1 MRIHSPEKV
10 QVFGSVLPYFKRRT
24 RSACLGFRGKEVNIA
39 HLIHQDEFGNTLSF
53 HSTFKLYLQAFQT
66 KAKTEH
72 YRKC

>member
-10 QVFGSVLPYFKRRT
+10 QILSSVLPYFKRRT
-24 RSACLGFRGKEVNIA
+24 RSVCLGFKGEEVNVA
-39 HLIHQDEFGNTLSF
+39 HLIHQDEFGNILSL

-66 KAKTEH
+66 KVKTEL